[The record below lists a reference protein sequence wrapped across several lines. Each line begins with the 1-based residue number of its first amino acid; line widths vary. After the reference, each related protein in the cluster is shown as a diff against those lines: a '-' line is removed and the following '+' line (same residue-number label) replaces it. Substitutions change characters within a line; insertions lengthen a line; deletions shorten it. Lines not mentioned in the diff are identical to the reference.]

1 MILATFTLSSQTLH
15 ISKSLNELVQAAI
28 YTHLP
33 DTEHKGY
40 GKENK
45 NFKAMNFFTAQDKNQ
60 IKVKF
65 SALNK
70 DYEATIAKAIL
81 LDRFNIGSLHFSGK
95 QIEVIEKQIESSEA
109 ILCGYVCI
117 YVKDI
122 MGKRLF
128 LEPSDE
134 RFVESLK
141 RNILQKYEV
150 LTGEAYA
157 GELELEVLYRHR
169 NPKRFFYGKALN
181 KAWWGRYRVKA
192 NSRMLNLLLDTGMGS
207 KAMQGLGFVEECGDR
222 EKNDEKK

>member
-33 DTEHKGY
+33 DAEHKGY

-45 NFKAMNFFTAQDKNQ
+45 NFKAMNFFAAQDKNQ

-81 LDRFNIGSLHFSGK
+81 LDTFKIGALHFARK
-95 QIEVIEKQIESSEA
+95 TVEICEKRIEKNQA
-109 ILCGYVCI
+109 ILSGYVCV
-117 YVKDI
+117 YSKDPQ
-122 MGKRLF
+122 GKRLF
-128 LEPSDE
+128 LEPKDE

-169 NPKRFFYGKALN
+169 NPERFFYGKALN
-181 KAWWGRYRVKA
+181 KAWWGKYRVKA

-207 KAMQGLGFVEECGDR
+207 KAMQGCGFVEECGTMMH
-222 EKNDEKK
+222 ENKK